1 MEERRLKSLTVG
13 AVPIVN
19 GYMERLGIGRI
30 LSGNL
35 AGNGGIP
42 SCEMLLILLRN
53 LVIEREPIY
62 GISEWASG
70 IHPSLLNLTDES
82 MSMINDD
89 RMGRS
94 LDALFSADRASM
106 LTEIAVCAMREFRIG
121 AGRFHND
128 TTTITFSGEYEEAD
142 GSMTRGKKTPKIA
155 RGHNKDHRPDLKQL
169 LMSLTVSSDGSVP
182 VHYRIFDGNTQDV
195 STHIE
200 MWECVCRI
208 TGKRDFIYV
217 ADSKLCVSGTMR
229 YMSEKG
235 GRFITVLPA
244 TRREEGWFRDYLQ
257 KNKINWIRTEIRCSD
272 DKFMTFESPLP
283 SAEGYRIIWVWS
295 AWKAEKD
302 QDARGKIMEKAV
314 NAISSLNR
322 KLSGRSRIKTRED
335 LAAKADLLMSQAK
348 RYLSYTIHEE
358 ETEIFRQSKRGRPG
372 PDTVYVRSVKKRFR
386 ITTEP
391 VRENIAYDERCDGMF
406 PLITNTSL
414 TPEEVLQNY
423 KYQPRLEKRNEQ
435 MKSVYSIMPMLFKRI
450 DRIEAFLFIFFIA
463 MLIEALIERSVRLSM
478 KTMKIESI
486 PIYHERKEC
495 ESPTAD
501 RLLSI
506 FSNVQFH
513 RLLNHGKADEVFQ
526 PELSGIQG
534 KILKMMEIDPER
546 YVLPD

>member
-1 MEERRLKSLTVG
+1 MEEHRLKSLTVG

-19 GYMERLGIGRI
+19 GYIERLGIRRI

-42 SCEMLLILLRN
+42 SCEMLLIFLRN

-70 IHPSLLNLTDES
+70 IHPSLLNLTNES

-94 LDALFSADRASM
+94 LDALFNADRASM
-106 LTEIAVCAMREFRIG
+106 LTEIAVSAMKEFRIG
-121 AGRFHND
+121 NDRFHND
-128 TTTITFSGEYEEAD
+128 TTTITFSGEYGEAD
-142 GSMTRGKKTPKIA
+142 GSTIRGMKTPKIT

-195 STHIE
+195 LTHIE
-200 MWECVCRI
+200 MWECICRI

-217 ADSKLCVSGTMR
+217 ADSKLCVSDTMR
-229 YMSEKG
+229 YISDKG

-244 TRREEGWFRDYLQ
+244 TRREEGWFRNYLQ
-257 KNKINWIRTEIRCSD
+257 ENKVNWIRTKIRCSD
-272 DKFMTFESPLP
+272 DEFRTFESPLP

-295 AWKAEKD
+295 TWKAEKD
-302 QDARGKIMEKAV
+302 RDTREKVMEKAV
-314 NAISSLNR
+314 NAIALLNR
-322 KLSGRSRIKTRED
+322 KLTGRTRINTRED
-335 LAAKADLLMSQAK
+335 LARKADLLISPAK

-358 ETEIFRQSKRGRPG
+358 ETEIFRQSKRGRPS
-372 PDTVYVRSVKKRFR
+372 PDTVYVRSMKKRFR

-391 VRENIAYDERCDGMF
+391 IRENIAYDERCDGMF

-414 TPEEVLQNY
+414 PPEKVLQNY

-435 MKSVYSIMPMLFKRI
+435 MKSVYSVMPVLFKRI
-450 DRIEAFLFIFFIA
+450 ERIEAFLFIFFIA

-478 KTMKIESI
+478 RNMKIESI

-513 RLLNHGKADEVFQ
+513 MLLNHGKADEVFH
-526 PELSGIQG
+526 PEFSGIQR
-534 KILKMMEIDPER
+534 KTLRMMGIDPER
-546 YVLPD
+546 YDLPD

>member
-1 MEERRLKSLTVG
+1 
-13 AVPIVN
+13 
-19 GYMERLGIGRI
+19 
-30 LSGNL
+30 
-35 AGNGGIP
+35 
-42 SCEMLLILLRN
+42 MLLILLRN
-53 LVIEREPIY
+53 LVIEREPVY
-62 GISEWASG
+62 GISEWTAG
-70 IHPSLLNLTDES
+70 IHPSLLNLTGES

-94 LDALFSADRASM
+94 LDALFSADRELI
-106 LTEIAVCAMREFRIG
+106 LTEIAVSAMKEFRI
-121 AGRFHND
+121 ADERFHND

-142 GSMTRGKKTPKIA
+142 SYAIRGTKTPKITK
-155 RGHNKDHRPDLKQL
+155 GHNKDHRPELKQI

-182 VHYRIFDGNTQDV
+182 VHYRDFDGNTQD
-195 STHIE
+195 SATHIR
-200 MWECVCRI
+200 MWECICRI

-302 QDARGKIMEKAV
+302 RDARGKIMEKAV

-414 TPEEVLQNY
+414 PPEKVLQNY

-435 MKSVYSIMPMLFKRI
+435 MKSVYSVMPVLFKRI

-478 KTMKIESI
+478 RNMKIESI

-513 RLLNHGKADEVFQ
+513 MLLNHGKVDEVFQ

-534 KILKMMEIDPER
+534 KILKMMEIDPEK

>member
-1 MEERRLKSLTVG
+1 
-13 AVPIVN
+13 
-19 GYMERLGIGRI
+19 
-30 LSGNL
+30 
-35 AGNGGIP
+35 
-42 SCEMLLILLRN
+42 MLLILLRN
-53 LVIEREPIY
+53 LVIEREPVY
-62 GISEWASG
+62 GISEWTAG
-70 IHPSLLNLTDES
+70 IHPSLLNLTGES

-106 LTEIAVCAMREFRIG
+106 ITEIAVSAMKEFRIG
-121 AGRFHND
+121 DERFHND

-142 GSMTRGKKTPKIA
+142 SYAIRGTKTPKIT
-155 RGHNKDHRPDLKQL
+155 RGHNKDHRPDLKQI

-182 VHYRIFDGNTQDV
+182 VHYRDFDGNTQD
-195 STHIE
+195 SATHIG
-200 MWECVCRI
+200 MWECICRI

-217 ADSKLCVSGTMR
+217 ADSKLCVSDTMR
-229 YMSEKG
+229 HIDGRG
-235 GRFITVLPA
+235 GRFITVMPA

-302 QDARGKIMEKAV
+302 RDARGKIMEKAV

>member
-1 MEERRLKSLTVG
+1 
-13 AVPIVN
+13 
-19 GYMERLGIGRI
+19 
-30 LSGNL
+30 
-35 AGNGGIP
+35 
-42 SCEMLLILLRN
+42 
-53 LVIEREPIY
+53 
-62 GISEWASG
+62 
-70 IHPSLLNLTDES
+70 
-82 MSMINDD
+82 MSMINDN

-94 LDALFSADRASM
+94 LDALFSADRELI
-106 LTEIAVCAMREFRIG
+106 LTEIAVSAMKEFRIG
-121 AGRFHND
+121 NDRFHND

-142 GSMTRGKKTPKIA
+142 SYAIRGTKTPKITK
-155 RGHNKDHRPDLKQL
+155 GHNKDHRPELKQI

-182 VHYRIFDGNTQDV
+182 VHYRDFDGNTQD
-195 STHIE
+195 SATHIE
-200 MWECVCRI
+200 MWECICRI

-244 TRREEGWFRDYLQ
+244 TRREEGWFRNYLQ
-257 KNKINWIRTEIRCSD
+257 ENKVNWIRTEIRCSD
-272 DKFMTFESPLP
+272 DKFRTFESPLP

-295 AWKAEKD
+295 AWKAVKDRDTREKV
-302 QDARGKIMEKAV
+302 MEKAV
-314 NAISSLNR
+314 NAIALLNR
-322 KLSGRSRIKTRED
+322 KLTGRTRIKTRED
-335 LAAKADLLMSQAK
+335 LAGKVDLLMSPAK

-358 ETEIFRQSKRGRPG
+358 ETGIFRQSKRGRPG

-391 VRENIAYDERCDGMF
+391 IGKNITRDERCDGMF

-414 TPEEVLQNY
+414 TAEKVLQNY

-435 MKSVYSIMPMLFKRI
+435 MKSVYSVMPMFFKRI
-450 DRIEAFLFIFFIA
+450 DKIEAFLFIFFIA
-463 MLIEALIERSVRLSM
+463 MLIEALIERFVRLSM

-506 FSNVQFH
+506 FSNGQFH
-513 RLLNHGKADEVFQ
+513 RLLTHERVMEVFQ
-526 PELSGIQG
+526 LELSGMQ
-534 KILKMMEIDPER
+534 KKLLKMMDIDPGK
-546 YVLPD
+546 YILPN